1 MQIPLM
7 AEIYTISSYVLIWLG
22 RSDHDSD
29 YVMDCIR
36 RHRHHREKFE
46 EERFVIGLGRMYQRD
61 WFKRVWVL
69 QEFALNKTS
78 PLMVCGTG
86 VRVAWEEFEQAFPQ
100 HFSPEMF
107 QFDIQKLQLAKKLYS
122 ASVWAAFHFL
132 RKLRDS
138 FVFNDQRK
146 RISFKE
152 YTLRSAIHATM
163 RCKATDPRDKI
174 YGILGLIKAEVRKE
188 IVADYTKP
196 VGEVFQDAMKRM
208 LVIDPDPVIY
218 ARFPITAPQLRLE
231 RSSASWVLDFNP
243 EVSDASSYLEMF
255 DSAENPTATIR
266 PILMEGQKL
275 SVQGLFLG
283 RIDHVLEANRQM
295 VDSDENM
302 SDSTPDLSHTWVSS
316 MVAALGSYLE
326 REDLMSFLVKL
337 ETFCSTKLANREG
350 FTLVEPLWKTLLLM
364 EHSDPRFRNEDDCQ
378 RKWMMLTELARV
390 YTSIPTD
397 HVMECLVSIMI
408 NGDTLNNLISRALLV
423 QRNPSSSTA
432 ENLASASQADEGMRS
447 LITHPELIY
456 QMEENSKAWQA
467 ANPLS
472 TQLQMVLCNNRCFF
486 LGSNGC
492 YGVGNPGVQKGD
504 LLVLLF
510 PDIYMPFILRECGD
524 YYEMVAL
531 AYIPPLMKEQSI
543 LTGSNKVDKF
553 IIV

>member
-1 MQIPLM
+1 
-7 AEIYTISSYVLIWLG
+7 
-22 RSDHDSD
+22 
-29 YVMDCIR
+29 
-36 RHRHHREKFE
+36 
-46 EERFVIGLGRMYQRD
+46 
-61 WFKRVWVL
+61 
-69 QEFALNKTS
+69 
-78 PLMVCGTG
+78 
-86 VRVAWEEFEQAFPQ
+86 
-100 HFSPEMF
+100 
-107 QFDIQKLQLAKKLYS
+107 
-122 ASVWAAFHFL
+122 
-132 RKLRDS
+132 
-138 FVFNDQRK
+138 
-146 RISFKE
+146 
-152 YTLRSAIHATM
+152 
-163 RCKATDPRDKI
+163 
-174 YGILGLIKAEVRKE
+174 
-188 IVADYTKP
+188 
-196 VGEVFQDAMKRM
+196 
-208 LVIDPDPVIY
+208 
-218 ARFPITAPQLRLE
+218 
-231 RSSASWVLDFNP
+231 
-243 EVSDASSYLEMF
+243 
-255 DSAENPTATIR
+255 
-266 PILMEGQKL
+266 
-275 SVQGLFLG
+275 VQGLFLG